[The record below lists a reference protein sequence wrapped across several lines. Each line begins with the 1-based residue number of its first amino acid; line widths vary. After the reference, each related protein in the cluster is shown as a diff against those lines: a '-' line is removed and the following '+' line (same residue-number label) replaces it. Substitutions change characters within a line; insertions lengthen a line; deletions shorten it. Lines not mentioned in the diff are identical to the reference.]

1 MWQTRTQPEANHR
14 ILKLTMHDGISPL
27 SFAEVFALLRE
38 SADFRG
44 YFTQQLAAVPFR
56 AFRWETPG
64 VTTATVTQ
72 PFECVVIDD
81 PSLARRADASVF
93 ASYFTSHGVGI
104 QFAS

>member
-1 MWQTRTQPEANHR
+1 MWQTRTQPEANPR
-14 ILKLTMHDGISPL
+14 ILKLTMHDEIAPL

-64 VTTATVTQ
+64 VLRIADLSPARVVLTVT
-72 PFECVVIDD
+72 FTNR
-81 PSLARRADASVF
+81 SLYLTFPAS
-93 ASYFTSHGVGI
+93 
-104 QFAS
+104 